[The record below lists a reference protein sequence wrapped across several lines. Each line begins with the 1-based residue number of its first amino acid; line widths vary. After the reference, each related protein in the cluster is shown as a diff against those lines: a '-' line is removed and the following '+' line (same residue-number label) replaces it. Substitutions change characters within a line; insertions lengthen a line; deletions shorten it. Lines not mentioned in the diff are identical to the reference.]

1 MRRDGFTLLE
11 LLVGMAVFSIVLA
24 AGIGA
29 FVQARGL
36 FFKLKAAEEDVQ
48 AVDSALDRMRID
60 LVRAGRGLKDVMDR
74 ALVSAVDTGAG
85 RLTLFSAGAESPL
98 VRDLASGAARADLE
112 SADGFKKGGMACFLE
127 GSRGEVRN
135 IASVEGNSLVLDVP
149 VDAGYGAGA
158 CRVIGIESV
167 GYFLGAVDRIV
178 RRQVNASPAQPLIEE
193 VDAFLF
199 SYDAASN
206 AASASLRLRSGKER
220 THEILVFPKNA
231 GLSRSR

>member
-1 MRRDGFTLLE
+1 MRRSGFTLLE
-11 LLVGMAVFSIVLA
+11 LLIGMAVFSIILA

-36 FFKLKAAEEDVQ
+36 FFKLKAAEEDIQ

-74 ALVSAVDTGAG
+74 ALVSAVEAMAG
-85 RLTLFSAGAESPL
+85 RLTILSAGAESSL
-98 VRDLASGAARADLE
+98 VRDLASGSGRADID

-127 GSRGEVRN
+127 GCRGEIRN
-135 IASVEGNSLVLDVP
+135 VSAVEGNSLVLDVP
-149 VDAGYGAGA
+149 VGADYGAGA

-167 GYFLGAVDRIV
+167 RYFLGSVDRIV

-193 VDAFLF
+193 VDTFLF

-206 AASASLRLRSGKER
+206 AATASLRLRSGKER
-220 THEILVFPKNA
+220 THGILVFPKNA